1 MPGSPPTL
9 VLLRYGVNKLEGMLR
24 PLVEDGL
31 KCVLIFGVPSK
42 VHKVSVC
49 GGGRGLG
56 VATELREHCV
66 GLEGLLIKQE
76 QLSISGHACTLLSRA
91 GRGWETVVTPKKL
104 PVQVALRP
112 ALTAHRHYSIALFYH
127 RWSHCPMLQ
136 GLTVQPWISA
146 PSSYVPIAVACY
158 FLFSQDERGSAA
170 DAEDTPAIQAIKK
183 IHSTFPEL
191 LIACDVC
198 LCPYTSHGHCG
209 ERTAWGPSCSL
220 AFFWHWESPGVCHFL
235 LRSSMCWWSLASSC
249 PKTWLSS
256 AGAIEPGRPLQGFD
270 SRVGG
275 TGG

>member
-49 GGGRGLG
+49 GGSRGLG
-56 VATELREHCV
+56 VATEVREHCV
-66 GLEGLLIKQE
+66 ELEGLLIKQE
-76 QLSISGHACTLLSRA
+76 QLSISGHTCTLLSRA
-91 GRGWETVVTPKKL
+91 GQGWETVVTPKKL
-104 PVQVALRP
+104 VEQVAPRP
-112 ALTAHRHYSIALFYH
+112 ALTAQRHYSIALFHH
-127 RWSHCPMLQ
+127 RWSHCPVLQ
-136 GLTVQPWISA
+136 GLTVQQTFPGQNCWHA
-146 PSSYVPIAVACY
+146 GAGGKPLAVCTEA

-183 IHSTFPEL
+183 IRSTFPEL

-209 ERTAWGPSCSL
+209 E
-220 AFFWHWESPGVCHFL
+220 
-235 LRSSMCWWSLASSC
+235 
-249 PKTWLSS
+249 
-256 AGAIEPGRPLQGFD
+256 
-270 SRVGG
+270 
-275 TGG
+275 